1 VADFVIGITGASG
14 SIYGVRLIQELA
26 GAGHTVHVVVTTA
39 GKSVMKEE
47 LGVSGFYHTDHLG
60 QAETR
65 SRVKIWEN
73 DRFDAPFIS
82 GSSAPDGVVLIPCSV
97 GMLAAVANGISG
109 NMLER
114 IADVALKEGKKL
126 ILVVRET
133 PLNLIHLENMVKA
146 ARAGALILPAMPA
159 FYHHPTTVDDIV
171 NFIVGKVLNL
181 MGIKHELF
189 KGWGRE

>member
-1 VADFVIGITGASG
+1 MVDFVIGITGASG
-14 SIYGVRLIQELA
+14 SIYGVRLIQELSRA
-26 GAGHTVHVVVTTA
+26 GYTVHVVVTTA

-47 LGVSGFYHTDHLG
+47 VGVSGFDHMDQLG
-60 QAETR
+60 LAET
-65 SRVKIWEN
+65 SSKIKIWEN
-73 DRFDAPFIS
+73 DTFDAPFIS

-97 GMLAAVANGISG
+97 GMLATVANGISG

-114 IADVALKEGKKL
+114 IADVALKERRKL

-159 FYHHPTTVDDIV
+159 FYHHPKTVDDIV

-181 MGIKHELF
+181 MGIKHNLF
-189 KGWGRE
+189 MAWGKE